1 MNDNEKAPSVL
12 RSCVNVF
19 NKVAKYT
26 TASLAAAFTVAA
38 LTVSSVYTFGNDLNV
53 GTESFRDYGERI
65 EMPKDIMA
73 DVPNTDVIRVYDEGV
88 SGYLYKV
95 GQYTNWEVHSAISDA
110 DYDAKVE
117 AQDKDATAGILTR
130 AGIWI
135 TTGIPSFIKNSVT
148 VKDQHFS
155 EHPLN
160 AYALTLPNEAVCHIN
175 APKRIED
182 MADFAYLMT
191 GIYPGYM
198 TQYQGV
204 ETIDL
209 RTPVM
214 LHEASH
220 CNNYPDARSLHDLY
234 SPVYTLKGEASA
246 DSEMYATL
254 NKHFNDTSF
263 SDYWYHVRAVSALS
277 KPWSFGA
284 SHSTSPIA
292 KSPLNDGK
300 EFSEED
306 IYAAYVHLNVLIKD
320 MQADIHPYF
329 GFFPSTG
336 QDIYFLD
343 TYVKVYQILNSGK
356 FDITDAARRAGEL
369 YLDGVQ
375 YLVPDVKNID
385 HSKIPLDIERKV
397 APKEPESL
405 VDKGLKVL
413 GLS

>member
-1 MNDNEKAPSVL
+1 MTEENKAPSVL

-26 TASLAAAFTVAA
+26 AASLAAAFTVAA
-38 LTVSSVYTFGNDLNV
+38 LTVSSVYTIGKDL
-53 GTESFRDYGERI
+53 GTDSFREYGERI
-65 EMPKDIMA
+65 EMPQDIID
-73 DVPNTDVIRVYDEGV
+73 DVPNSDVIRVYDDGLG
-88 SGYLYKV
+88 GYLYKV
-95 GQYTNWEVHSAISDA
+95 GQYTNWSVSDA
-110 DYDAKVE
+110 IAEADVAAKIE
-117 AQDKDATAGILTR
+117 AQDKEATSSILTR

-135 TTGIPSFIKNSVT
+135 TTGIPSLIKYSVT
-148 VKDQHFS
+148 VKDEHFS

-160 AYALTLPNEAVCHIN
+160 AYALKLPSEDACHIN
-175 APKRIED
+175 APKRVED

-191 GIYPGYM
+191 GIYPEYM
-198 TQYQGV
+198 RQYQGV

-234 SPVYTLKGEASA
+234 SPVYTLKGETSA
-246 DSEMYATL
+246 DSEMYKTL

-277 KPWSFGA
+277 RPWSFGA

-300 EFSEED
+300 EFAEED

-329 GFFPSTG
+329 GFFPTTG

-343 TYVKVYQILNSGK
+343 TYIKVYQILNSGK
-356 FDITDAARRAGEL
+356 FDITDAARRAGEV
-369 YLDGVQ
+369 YLEGVQ

-385 HSKIPLDIERKV
+385 HDQIPLDIERKV
-397 APKEPESL
+397 APEKPKSIL
-405 VDKGLKVL
+405 DKGLDAL